1 MNDQNYTKCDGAE
14 LSREY
19 HAFIKVYSLIVERY
33 GNLITGT
40 CGMLLNFI
48 TIIVLSTPKM
58 RNNVFNRL
66 LMCLAIFDN
75 VYLFCEITEVFRVWN
90 YSDFQQY
97 FFAKCIYPIRSLFMC
112 SSIYTNIALASERYR
127 AVTSPVEYRIR
138 RNTKVARKLMK
149 YIMPV
154 LAISVLY
161 NIPKFYEIELDVT
174 YQCYKN
180 NSSNNLLDTIGE
192 PNKHNNCTMKYTL
205 APTELRMNH
214 TYLLWY
220 TNISNLFITALLPIG
235 VLLYLNL
242 TVYLSSGKVLTRRSS
257 ISSFQLQQSVDL
269 KRTSILFSIFFVFL
283 FCQSLRFILNV
294 CEFLRFSQLKEE
306 QEIKCEAP
314 EFWERIVVP
323 LNQLFLI
330 LNASAH
336 FFIYVF
342 FDREY
347 QDVLKGLFTKD
358 NYQKERNKQKDS
370 FRKRSLKD
378 KEIQNKD
385 RVV

>member
-1 MNDQNYTKCDGAE
+1 MNEQNYTKCEGVV
-14 LSREY
+14 LSPEY
-19 HAFIKVYSLIVERY
+19 HAFIKVYTLIVERY

-58 RNNVFNRL
+58 RNNVFNGL

-75 VYLFCEITEVFRVWN
+75 MYLFCEITEVFRTWN
-90 YSDFQQY
+90 YSYFQQY
-97 FFAKCIYPIRSLFMC
+97 FFAKCVYPFRSLFMC
-112 SSIYTNIALASERYR
+112 SSIYTNIALAAERYQ
-127 AVTSPVEYRIR
+127 AITSPVEYRIR
-138 RNTKVARKLMK
+138 RNSNVGRKIMK

-154 LAISVLY
+154 LGISVLY
-161 NIPKFYEIELDVT
+161 NIPKFYEIQLDET

-180 NSSNNLLDTIGE
+180 NSFNDQLDITGE
-192 PNKHNNCTMKYTL
+192 PEQNDNCTLKYIL

-214 TYLLWY
+214 SYLLWY

-242 TVYLSSGKVLTRRSS
+242 TVYLSSTKFLERRSS
-257 ISSFQLQQSVDL
+257 ISSIQRQQSADM

-306 QEIKCEAP
+306 QKMKCEAP

-323 LNQLFLI
+323 LNQLLLI

-347 QDVLKGLFTKD
+347 QDILKGLLTKE
-358 NYQKERNKQKDS
+358 NNLKERHKQKES
-370 FRKRSLKD
+370 FKMKP
-378 KEIQNKD
+378 
-385 RVV
+385 